1 MQHISEEINVH
12 FEMYFVHNFNFYIK
26 KWENSLFSKNRAVH
40 DINSWIS
47 PDSCYGSTQFNSQR
61 RHANKFQVQ
70 DISAL
75 KFAGM

>member
-1 MQHISEEINVH
+1 MYTLKCISYITSIFTLKNEKTL
-12 FEMYFVHNFNFYIK
+12 YFR
-26 KWENSLFSKNRAVH
+26 KNRAVH
-40 DINSWIS
+40 DTNSWIS

-70 DISAL
+70 NISAL